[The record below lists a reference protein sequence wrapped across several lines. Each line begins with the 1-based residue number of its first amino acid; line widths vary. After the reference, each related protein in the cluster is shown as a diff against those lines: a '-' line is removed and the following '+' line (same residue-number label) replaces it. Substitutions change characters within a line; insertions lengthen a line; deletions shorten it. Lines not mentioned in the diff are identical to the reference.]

1 MTSAAVLD
9 PLKNNCAHG
18 EWWGPHLV
26 EEMLRRW
33 ADKRASRDA
42 QRVVI
47 QKRDD
52 PGDVTWFQPLQRHH
66 SRYRNKQRN
75 RVTQLKEYM
84 RQARYLVTLTVDPK
98 RYANDMEAYA
108 GLRESWRK
116 IYYRLRRRSDT
127 LQAVVVIEPQKNGQ
141 PHLHALLWGVHLP
154 QLKSWAAEMYQIS
167 SGYVHAEKVRHG
179 NKAAVSYL
187 GKYLVKGVAQ
197 ELTLAALTRWGA
209 QTLTVSGKEL
219 REHLGPLLD
228 PNSTGE
234 WVLILFVCSFDDAVL
249 YFSEGFAE
257 DMYEYP
263 NGPPKHH

>member
-1 MTSAAVLD
+1 M
-9 PLKNNCAHG
+9 
-18 EWWGPHLV
+18 
-26 EEMLRRW
+26 
-33 ADKRASRDA
+33 
-42 QRVVI
+42 
-47 QKRDD
+47 
-52 PGDVTWFQPLQRHH
+52 
-66 SRYRNKQRN
+66 QRN

-84 RQARYLVTLTVDPK
+84 RQARYLVTVTVDPK
-98 RYANDMEAYA
+98 RYDDDREAYA

-127 LQAVVVIEPQKNGQ
+127 LQALVVIEPQKNGQ

-179 NKAAVSYL
+179 NKAAVSYM

-219 REHLGPLLD
+219 REHLGPLMDL
-228 PNSTGE
+228 NSTGK
-234 WVLILFVCSFDDAVL
+234 WILILFVCSFDEAVL
-249 YFSEGFAE
+249 NFSEGFAE
-257 DMYEYP
+257 DMYED
-263 NGPPKHH
+263 PP